1 MPDDRV
7 FLDTNIW
14 IYLFAASQDR
24 EDQRKTEA
32 ARQLLLDYP
41 EITVSAQVLN
51 ELANVWQR
59 KYHVEAAQIEMRL
72 RRILEIAAVRFMD
85 ESLTF
90 TALALAQKYRFAFYD
105 SLILASALD
114 AACNVLFTEDMQH
127 GQWIED
133 RLQLV
138 NPFQPI

>member
-24 EDQRKTEA
+24 EERRKTEA
-32 ARQLLLDYP
+32 ARQLLLDHP
-41 EITVSAQVLN
+41 DITVSAQVLN
-51 ELANVWQR
+51 ELANVWQK
-59 KYHVEAAQIEMRL
+59 KYHVEPAQIEMRL

-90 TALALAQKYRFAFYD
+90 AALTLAQKYRFSFYD
-105 SLILASALD
+105 SMILASALD
-114 AACNVLFTEDMQH
+114 ADCNVLFTEDMQH

-133 RLQLV
+133 RLQLI
-138 NPFQPI
+138 NPFQPV